1 MNTTETTIPFYQQS
15 TNPGFWVG
23 RAEGIQHDIRET
35 NTIIGPNPLVMPDMP
50 KINLSET
57 ILGPKMAVKH
67 DEGKTDWSLVPFEAL
82 EEVIEV
88 LEFGAKKY
96 NEPGKGPDTWN
107 WAKGSGLGKWRTL
120 SAVFRHLSSFA
131 KGEEKDPESGLS
143 HLAHAA
149 CGVLFL
155 IHYKNNTNK
164 YK

>member
-1 MNTTETTIPFYQQS
+1 MNQPHM
-15 TNPGFWVG
+15 NGDFWVG
-23 RAEGIQHDIRET
+23 TTTYVPFD
-35 NTIIGPNPLVMPDMP
+35 PDKP
-50 KINLSET
+50 ISLITE
-57 ILGPKMAVKH
+57 AVKH
-67 DEGKTDWSLVPFEAL
+67 DDGKTDWSLVPFEAL
-82 EEVIEV
+82 EEVIKV

-131 KGEEKDPESGLS
+131 KGEDTDPESGLS

-149 CGVLFL
+149 CGILFL